1 MAGLRITNKT
11 RLVKIGNSQGIRIPK
26 ALIEQLG
33 LEDQIEL
40 VVEEDHL
47 EIHRGAKAREG
58 WAEQFR
64 KMAEA
69 GDDKLIDT
77 GAATAWDEE
86 EWEW

>member
-1 MAGLRITNKT
+1 MRTVNRT
-11 RLVKIGNSQGIRIPK
+11 RLVKIGNSQGVRIPK

-33 LEDQIEL
+33 LEAEIEI
-40 VVEEDHL
+40 VVEEDHI
-47 EIHRGAKAREG
+47 EIHRGTKPRSG

-69 GDDKLIDT
+69 GDDKLIDGET
-77 GAATAWDEE
+77 ATKWDEE

>member
-1 MAGLRITNKT
+1 MSIINKT
-11 RLVKIGNSQGIRIPK
+11 KLVKIGNSQGIRIPK

-33 LEDQIEL
+33 LEDGIEL
-40 VVEEDHL
+40 VVEQDHL

-69 GDDKLIDT
+69 GDDKLIDENP
-77 GAATAWDEE
+77 ANA
-86 EWEW
+86 